1 MIRGQILF
9 KKSEFELA
17 LKDFNMSNT
26 HESKLWVFGCLFALD
41 QTEEIFKRLEYNS
54 KLDEKNIA
62 VAAFSTF
69 FSHKEKK
76 DVANN
81 FCKKP
86 LDFIKISNLSSHF
99 QDTSLFVS
107 EITKELQ
114 NVKSSWQPHNM
125 STING
130 FHSTND
136 INLLNLPFEKLG
148 KLKSIVEK
156 EIDSYYLNF
165 KEEDNC
171 IFIKDFPL
179 EKELYSWHVILKKQ
193 GYQKP
198 HIHKSAWLSG
208 VIYLKVVPLLE
219 KNEGAI
225 EFSLNGEHYYDK
237 NSPNFI
243 HKPKV
248 GDIVLFPSS
257 LHHSTIP
264 FSTDTDRII
273 VSFDLL
279 PKKID

>member
-1 MIRGQILF
+1 
-9 KKSEFELA
+9 
-17 LKDFNMSNT
+17 
-26 HESKLWVFGCLFALD
+26 
-41 QTEEIFKRLEYNS
+41 
-54 KLDEKNIA
+54 
-62 VAAFSTF
+62 
-69 FSHKEKK
+69 
-76 DVANN
+76 
-81 FCKKP
+81 
-86 LDFIKISNLSSHF
+86 
-99 QDTSLFVS
+99 
-107 EITKELQ
+107 
-114 NVKSSWQPHNM
+114 M